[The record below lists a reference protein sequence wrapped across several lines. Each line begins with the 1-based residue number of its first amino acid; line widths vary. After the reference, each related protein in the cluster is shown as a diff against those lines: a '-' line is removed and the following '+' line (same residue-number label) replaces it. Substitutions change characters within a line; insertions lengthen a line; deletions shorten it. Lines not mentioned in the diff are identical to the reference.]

1 MATYTSRTIT
11 STRREWVVPAP
22 EPWGACIGDVNAA
35 SAVACRAYR
44 EHFDLAPDQS
54 LSDNALRFKVGDGEI
69 VISFTIEGE
78 AT

>member
-22 EPWGACIGDVNAA
+22 EPWGACIGDINAA

-44 EHFDLAPDQS
+44 EQHDLAPDQP
-54 LSDNALRFKVGDGEI
+54 LSDDALRFKVGDGEI

-78 AT
+78 TP